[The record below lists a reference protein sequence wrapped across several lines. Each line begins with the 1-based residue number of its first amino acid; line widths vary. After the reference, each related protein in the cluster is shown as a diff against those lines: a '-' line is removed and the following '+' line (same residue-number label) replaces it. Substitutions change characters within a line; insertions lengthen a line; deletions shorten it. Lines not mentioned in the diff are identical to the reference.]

1 MIYVNKA
8 ENRFTFK
15 IKRRYYLEL
24 LTREK
29 MKLFGST
36 KSKINKYKNGK
47 NIPHLENYQN
57 NISTLQHC

>member
-15 IKRRYYLEL
+15 IKRRYYLEI
-24 LTREK
+24 LTPEK

-36 KSKINKYKNGK
+36 KSKINKYKNSK
-47 NIPHLENYQN
+47 NIPHLENY
-57 NISTLQHC
+57 